1 MQVLFSF
8 LATVNFLYLL
18 LLISSK
24 NERLKRENRTA
35 MSYPADSE
43 TLEHLQPLTTRV
55 QVLIK
60 TIHSIR
66 TQKKIEEIN
75 NRSPKDSEP
84 PSLYRLIASK
94 NSFKEILDEKLKNE
108 TFRTEMTWQ
117 RRLQRMMCDVMGH
130 PAVEFTI
137 MGFILANTVV
147 LALHHHQID
156 THFKKVLDVLN
167 LVLVYV
173 FLYHI
178 SFHTVHI
185 KRYIILHH
193 LSLMEGF

>member
-1 MQVLFSF
+1 MQVPFSF

-193 LSLMEGF
+193 LSPMERF